1 MTAFRPGQS
10 PPPVSTPTRIRQKVS
25 GRRTALVGLVG
36 LLLATIVLPAHP
48 VDAAETTASL
58 QARRQVLVTR
68 IAALTDEATR
78 AQLRAAHADRK
89 RAMSQAALVVARKRF
104 AAHVVDAY
112 LDGVQDTEDLQLRR
126 RAWAGA
132 LAGTDQAALADF
144 RAAKA
149 AAEKEEEAAAVAVT
163 DARRTVAELE
173 TLRTTLERTISDRV
187 TYERAKAKSAARA
200 RATSLAG
207 GLGTSRHRRA
217 TGSQAELFR
226 RYRFGPASGVP
237 AGLVATGSV
246 LQGRASWYGP
256 GFDGRAT
263 ASGAIFDQE
272 GWTVAHRTLPL
283 GTILLVTHGSRSA
296 VVLVNDRGPYVGG
309 RILDLSHGV
318 ASYLGTV
325 QSGVASVRAEILSPS

>member
-1 MTAFRPGQS
+1 MLVATA
-10 PPPVSTPTRIRQKVS
+10 
-25 GRRTALVGLVG
+25 
-36 LLLATIVLPAHP
+36 VLPMRP
-48 VDAAETTASL
+48 TDAEETTASL
-58 QARRQVLVTR
+58 RARRQVLVSR
-68 IAALTDEATR
+68 IATLTDEATR

-89 RAMSQAALVVARKRF
+89 RVMSQAALVIARKRF

-132 LAGTDQAALADF
+132 LAGTDQAALLDF
-144 RAAKA
+144 RAAKE
-149 AAEKEEEAAAVAVT
+149 AAEKEEAAAAAAVA

-173 TLRTTLERTISDRV
+173 TLRATLERTISDRV

-200 RATSLAG
+200 RAAKLVG
-207 GLGTSRHRRA
+207 GVGTSRHRRA
-217 TGSQAELFR
+217 TGTQAELFR

-263 ASGAIFDQE
+263 ASGAIYDQE

-283 GTILLVTHGSRSA
+283 GTILLITHGSRSV
-296 VVLVNDRGPYVGG
+296 VVLVNDRGPFVGG

-318 ASYLGTV
+318 AAYLGTV
-325 QSGVASVRAEILSPS
+325 HAGVAPVRAEILAPA

>member
-1 MTAFRPGQS
+1 M
-10 PPPVSTPTRIRQKVS
+10 
-25 GRRTALVGLVG
+25 RRAALVGLVG
-36 LLLATIVLPAHP
+36 LLVATVVLPLRP

-58 QARRQVLVTR
+58 QAQRQVLVTR
-68 IAALTDEATR
+68 IARLTDEATR
-78 AQLRAAHADRK
+78 AHLRAAHADRK
-89 RAMSQAALVVARKRF
+89 RAMSQAALLAARKRF

-132 LAGTDQAALADF
+132 LAVTDEAALLDF
-144 RAAKA
+144 RAAKER
-149 AAEKEEEAAAVAVT
+149 AENEEAAAAAANA

-173 TLRTTLERTISDRV
+173 TMRAALERTISDRI
-187 TYERAKAKSAARA
+187 TYERAKAKSAAKA
-200 RATSLAG
+200 RASLVG
-207 GLGTSRHRRA
+207 GIGTSRHRRA

-226 RYRFGPASGVP
+226 RYRFGPAAGVP

-283 GTILLVTHGSRSA
+283 GTILLISHGGRSV
-296 VVLVNDRGPYVGG
+296 VVLVNDRGPFVGG

-318 ASYLGTV
+318 AAYLGTV
-325 QSGVASVRAEILSPS
+325 HAGVATVRAEILAPS